1 MQNLPIGEQNF
12 RKIREEDMLY
22 VDKTE
27 HIHRL
32 ITGGRYYFLSRP
44 RRFGKSLTLSTIAE
58 IFRGNRQI
66 FEGLWIEK
74 NWDWTKTHPVVS
86 IPFNRI
92 GYPEIGLEQAL
103 IAVILENAKQY
114 DIELEATTPGLMLR
128 ELLLKLAAAQT
139 PAVLLIDEYDKP
151 LIDYLEKEDLHIAK
165 EHRKIL
171 KAFYGTLKDSDSQ
184 AALRLL
190 LITGVSKF
198 SQVSIF
204 SDLNYLLDITLDKR
218 YAKLVGYTQ
227 EELEHFFAGYLLQ
240 AVRES
245 NLAETEIQLLEEI
258 RDWYNGY
265 SWDGINRVYNP
276 FSILL
281 FFAQQEFQNY
291 WFNTGTPTFLIK
303 LLKERQFF
311 NFHNIRVNKAVFE
324 SYDLENLETRS
335 LLFQTGYLTIKNID
349 ADRRYILGYPN
360 REVEAAMYNHL
371 IAAFGE
377 GSPLDST
384 EPVLQ
389 LRDALYADDLE
400 QVVRIVNSLF
410 KNIPSLH
417 FAHQSEFLYHALLHL
432 TLHYLG
438 VFVDSEVHT
447 SDGRIDAVVHTPTR
461 IYLLEFKLDESA
473 EAALQQIREKGYV
486 EKYRLHGK
494 PITGMGINFSSA
506 KKAVEGWA
514 QEVLN

>member
-1 MQNLPIGEQNF
+1 MQILPIGEQNF

-32 ITGGRYYFLSRP
+32 ITGGRYYFFSRP

-92 GYPEIGLEQAL
+92 GYSELGLEQAL
-103 IAVILENAKQY
+103 IGVILENAKQHG
-114 DIELEATTPGLMLR
+114 IALEAAKPGLMLR
-128 ELLLKLAAAQT
+128 ELILKLAEAQT

-165 EHRKIL
+165 AHRKIL
-171 KAFYGTLKDSDSQ
+171 KAFYGTLKDSESQ

-204 SDLNYLLDITLDKR
+204 SDLNYLTDITLHKQF
-218 YAKLVGYTQ
+218 AQLVGYSQ
-227 EELEHFFAGYLLQ
+227 AELEHNFTDYILQ
-240 AVRES
+240 TLRES
-245 NLAETEIQLLEEI
+245 DVAETREQLLEAI

-265 SWDGINRVYNP
+265 SWDGVTSVYNP

-281 FFAQQEFQNY
+281 FFSHQQFQNF
-291 WFNTGTPTFLIK
+291 WFKTGTPTFLIR
-303 LLKERQFF
+303 LLKERHFF
-311 NFHNIRVNKAVFE
+311 NFHNVRVSEAVFE

-335 LLFQTGYLTIKNID
+335 LLFQTGYLTIKKIEPD
-349 ADRRYILGYPN
+349 QRYILGYPN

-377 GSPLDST
+377 GSPLDSS
-384 EPVLQ
+384 EPVFH

-400 QVVRIVNSLF
+400 QVIRIVNSLF

-417 FAHQSEFLYHALLHL
+417 FARQSEFLYHALLHL
-432 TLHYLG
+432 TFHYLG
-438 VFVDSEVHT
+438 VFIDSEVHT
-447 SDGRIDAVVHTPTR
+447 SDGRIDAVVHTPNR

-473 EAALQQIREKGYV
+473 DAALRQIREKGYA

-494 PITGMGINFSSA
+494 PIIGVGINFSSA
-506 KKAVEGWA
+506 KKAVDDWT
-514 QEVLN
+514 QEVL